1 MHENKKQKNRGK
13 ITKEYKRTRS
23 ELGLSLKHS
32 YDFLLCFSCP
42 HFISGNA
49 KVLHWFIYRCRS
61 LFTLKIIKA
70 IQFDWCC
77 CCLRLQPVFFLFVYT
92 FLCRTNS
99 LSGFACAFCGFECVS
114 SMNLSCSFL
123 LWQTTLFVRT
133 GTCFSA
139 SHIYISGVSITFNC
153 EC

>member
-77 CCLRLQPVFFLFVYT
+77 CCLRLQPVFFYLYIRFFVAQT
-92 FLCRTNS
+92 LCLVLRVRFVDLNVCLRWTWAVP
-99 LSGFACAFCGFECVS
+99 FFCGKQPFSFELELVS
-114 SMNLSCSFL
+114 PL
-123 LWQTTLFVRT
+123 
-133 GTCFSA
+133 
-139 SHIYISGVSITFNC
+139 HIYISGVSITFNC